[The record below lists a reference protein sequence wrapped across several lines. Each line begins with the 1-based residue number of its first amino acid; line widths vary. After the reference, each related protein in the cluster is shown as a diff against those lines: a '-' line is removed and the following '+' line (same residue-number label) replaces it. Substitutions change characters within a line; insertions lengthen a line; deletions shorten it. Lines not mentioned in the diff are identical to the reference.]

1 MTIEEKIKILTQLR
15 NGYPISH
22 KWEQDYPYDKELML
36 QTDKFIKELE
46 NEKELKCCGF
56 EIKEHFYGNA

>member
-1 MTIEEKIKILTQLR
+1 MLTTEEKIKILTQLR

-22 KWEQDYPYDKELML
+22 EWEEDYPYDEELML

-46 NEKELKCCGF
+46 NEERSKS
-56 EIKEHFYGNA
+56 